1 MNLKAVILLFVLA
14 LALPSLGCQ
23 QDPVSQGATSTAPLA
38 SELEVPEPE
47 LVPYTDIP
55 SPVPN
60 TLYQISG
67 AELVDGPTEVLE
79 RVLGAGFD
87 LQRAWHPQVALCMA
101 LFLDEVIVELE
112 EPDDAIYE
120 LGFTS
125 DFAET
130 VGPCASHWNEY
141 NFVNDE

>member
-1 MNLKAVILLFVLA
+1 MKAVSLLCVLA
-14 LALPSLGCQ
+14 LTLSSFGCR
-23 QDPVSQGATSTAPLA
+23 QDPASPRAASTVTPS

-47 LVPYTDIP
+47 LVPYTNIP
-55 SPVPN
+55 YPAPN
-60 TLYQISG
+60 TLYRISG
-67 AELVDGPTEVLE
+67 VELVAGPTEILE
-79 RVLGAGFD
+79 RVLEARFD
-87 LQRAWHPQVALCMA
+87 LRRAWHPQVALCMA
-101 LFLDEVIVELE
+101 PFLDEMIIELE

-141 NFVNDE
+141 DFVNDE